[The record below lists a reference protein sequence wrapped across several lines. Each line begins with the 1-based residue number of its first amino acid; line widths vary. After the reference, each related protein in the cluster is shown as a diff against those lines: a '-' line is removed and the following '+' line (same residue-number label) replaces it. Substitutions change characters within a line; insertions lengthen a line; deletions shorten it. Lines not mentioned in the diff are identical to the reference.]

1 MYYLSRLDKPDFKK
15 MKLIA
20 SKSLK
25 RNHNKKI
32 PHIWRNLTNAHLW
45 LGDLNK
51 AEEYQQHAQ
60 DSLNSLIEKISD
72 NNIKNIYIKNVYIYK
87 DIFSFLELPSGV
99 KSTENL
105 IVDEKE
111 WCFDCGKFIKENFN
125 FCPHCGV
132 TLESIVL

>member
-1 MYYLSRLDKPDFKK
+1 MYYLSRVNKPDYKK
-15 MKLIA
+15 MKLIV

-25 RNHNKKI
+25 SNHNKKAH
-32 PHIWRNLTNAHLW
+32 HIWRNLTNAQLW

-60 DSLNSLIEKISD
+60 DSLNSLLEKISD
-72 NNIKNIYIKNVYIYK
+72 NNIKNIYIKYIYIYK
-87 DIFSFLELPSGV
+87 EIFSFLKLPSGV
-99 KSTENL
+99 KSIENL
-105 IVDEKE
+105 IEDDKE
-111 WCFDCGKFIKENFN
+111 WCFDCGKFIKESYN